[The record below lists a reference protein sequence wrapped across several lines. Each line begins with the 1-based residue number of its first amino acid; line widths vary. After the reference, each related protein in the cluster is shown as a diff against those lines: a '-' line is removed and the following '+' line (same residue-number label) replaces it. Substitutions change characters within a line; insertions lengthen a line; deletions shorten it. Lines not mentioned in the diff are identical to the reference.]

1 MDMGFL
7 TLYRFILSGSRTNR
21 TMLDFAVQFES
32 ILLVR
37 GIEGLPLRDQEFSAS
52 LLLYTVY
59 TEICA
64 P

>member
-37 GIEGLPLRDQEFSAS
+37 GIEGLPLETKNSL